1 MCINFA
7 TCPQEAPKCLI
18 FTDKVIS
25 SSGNVENVQ
34 EPRPFHGSEG
44 PWDTLPCLLK
54 RLNLL
59 QSQLCLVVHKMSR
72 SE

>member
-1 MCINFA
+1 MCTNFA
-7 TCPQEAPKCLI
+7 ACSQEAPKCFI

-25 SSGNVENVQ
+25 SWGDMGNFQ
-34 EPRPFHGSEG
+34 EPRPFHGSER

-54 RLNLL
+54 LLSLL
-59 QSQLCLVVHKMSR
+59 QSQLFLVIHKMSR